1 MCYLRYVK
9 VIKIFKDCS
18 SGLSSLP
25 THLWEKKQKKTLQ
38 VWNLLI
44 PDIRSALKWKEENL
58 QVNHESIMLQT
69 IWVKYLLV
77 LSQGTQA
84 INIFILND
92 KKAIVG
98 LFFCNN
104 G

>member
-1 MCYLRYVK
+1 
-9 VIKIFKDCS
+9 
-18 SGLSSLP
+18 
-25 THLWEKKQKKTLQ
+25 
-38 VWNLLI
+38 
-44 PDIRSALKWKEENL
+44 
-58 QVNHESIMLQT
+58 MLQT